1 MSEPRETEL
10 KLEIEGS
17 DVAALKTHPALGGGD
32 WAARSLRSV
41 YFDTK
46 DDDLR
51 GAGYALRV
59 RQDGDGY
66 VQTLK
71 GPGASVAGLFDR
83 PEWEWAV
90 LGPEPELD
98 RLSGTPAGE
107 LVRKASVAPLFSVEV
122 ERATRVVTH
131 GGSQIEIALDRG
143 RAAGVDRAGDYAAIS
158 EVELELKDGSSA
170 DLFGLAR
177 AIAATV
183 PLRLGVLTKAERGD
197 ALRRERL
204 GRFSKAET
212 LHLDPG
218 ASAAEAFQ
226 AIAHAC
232 LRHMRINEDALLAH
246 REPEALHQLRVSLRR
261 LRSAVSLFGDLVE
274 DARTPDLV
282 ATLKRLS
289 EPFGDTRNLDVF
301 LAKTLPAERER
312 RPDEAGLLALEK
324 HLQAERLKAYDGV
337 VAVLNSAEWR
347 GFVLDLMTWV
357 ETGDWL
363 SQSRATGTPAR
374 AFATEVL
381 EKRRRQVKKR
391 GRHLDELDPEARHRV
406 RIAAKKLRY
415 GSEFFGSLYTGRKA
429 AKRHKAFVSALSDLQ
444 DHLGDL
450 NDIATAHTLAADLPP
465 QAGAPASALFAAGL
479 TTADNETRTAKLLK
493 HAAAAHEAL
502 VDVRPFWR

>member
-17 DVAALKTHPALGGGD
+17 DLAALKSHPALGDGD
-32 WAARSLRSV
+32 WTARRLRSV
-41 YFDTK
+41 YFDTE
-46 DDDLR
+46 DDALR

-59 RQDGDGY
+59 RHDGDGY

-71 GPGASVAGLFDR
+71 GPGASAAGLFDR
-83 PEWEWAV
+83 PEWEWTV
-90 LGPEPELD
+90 PGPDPDLG
-98 RLSGTPAGE
+98 RLGDTPAGD
-107 LVRKASVAPLFSVEV
+107 LVGKAGVAPMFAVEV
-122 ERATRVVTH
+122 ERATRVVAH
-131 GGSQIEIALDRG
+131 GEARIEVALDQG
-143 RAAGVDRAGDYAAIS
+143 RAALLDGGGRYAPVNEI
-158 EVELELKDGSSA
+158 ELELKQGSPA

-177 AIAATV
+177 EVAASV

-204 GRFSKAET
+204 GAFSKAET
-212 LHLDPG
+212 LHLDPE
-218 ASAAEAFQ
+218 ASAGAAFQ

-261 LRSAVSLFGDLVE
+261 LRSAVSLFGDLVA
-274 DARTPDLV
+274 DSRTPDLV

-312 RPDEAGLLALEK
+312 RPDEPGLLALEK
-324 HLQAERLKAYDGV
+324 HLEAERLKAYDGV
-337 VAVLNSAEWR
+337 VATLTSAEWR
-347 GFVLDLMTWV
+347 GFVLDLMTWI
-357 ETGDWL
+357 ETGAWL
-363 SQSRATGTPAR
+363 SRPAAATPAR
-374 AFATEVL
+374 AFATGVL
-381 EKRRRQVKKR
+381 EKRRRQVKTR
-391 GRHLDELDPEARHRV
+391 GRDLDELEPEARHRV

-415 GSEFFGSLYTGRKA
+415 GSEFFGSLYTGKKA
-429 AKRHKAFVSALSDLQ
+429 AKRHKAFVAALSDLQ

-465 QAGAPASALFAAGL
+465 QVGAPASALFAAGL
-479 TTADNETRTAKLLK
+479 TAADNETRSAKLLK
-493 HAAAAHEAL
+493 QAAGAHEAL
-502 VDVRPFWR
+502 VEVRPFWR